1 MVRKSGRVKISSRD
15 RVAVGNI
22 LLRGKVGG
30 GRVAVAAAEEAE
42 AGRRRRRRDSSAS
55 RTASRDGQLLLL
67 FLILLLFV
75 QFLFVAIARFFAGFH
90 TIPTL

>member
-42 AGRRRRRRDSSAS
+42 AGDVDAGA
-55 RTASRDGQLLLL
+55 TAAPAELHPVTVSCC
-67 FLILLLFV
+67 FYF
-75 QFLFVAIARFFAGFH
+75 
-90 TIPTL
+90 